1 MPDLWYSLADLPAV
15 RAHVRVWWMVHG
27 APVQYEVVRSWQ
39 QRSKSW
45 GWVTLRDGVIE
56 TLPPKGRDKAAWSPE
71 PVCWQPIAEGW
82 TWPGDEPKPL
92 LPHLVPRLEGVTAL
106 MREVS
111 DAEAAEMA
119 REMEAD
125 RETAR
130 AQNDGHA
137 KVFEVRWWVDATA
150 IRYEPVG
157 EISPRMAEGRMLR
170 ALAWCGAGR
179 GLTLRTTTVGSLLA
193 RMAEV
198 ASGEAAAAEA
208 EREARLHNLPRF
220 QPLPRDHEDFEVAMG
235 WFGAINPP
243 ERWGPTRQSWT
254 LNRVQ
259 RIMLMRTLTIQLSWS
274 DIGASFENEAKGI
287 PAISGPRARQLYV
300 RGMEMCHRVANGGAA
315 YPGRKV
321 VDQIAA
327 LKERN
332 REHRRGA

>member
-1 MPDLWYSLADLPAV
+1 MPDLWYSLSDLPQV

-27 APVQYEVVRSWQ
+27 LPREIEVMRSWQ
-39 QRSKSW
+39 PRKGW
-45 GWVTLRDGVIE
+45 GWTTLLDGVYAE
-56 TLPPKGRDKAAWSPE
+56 LPPRGRDKSAWAPE
-71 PVCWQPIAEGW
+71 PVCWQPASEAWI
-82 TWPGDEPKPL
+82 WPGDEPKPL
-92 LPHLVPRLEGVTAL
+92 LPHLVPRLEGVTAK
-106 MREVS
+106 MQAVS

-130 AQNDGHA
+130 AQADGHA
-137 KVFEVRWWVDATA
+137 KTFEVRWWVDSTN
-150 IRYEPVG
+150 IRYEPAG
-157 EISPRMAEGRMLR
+157 EVSPKMAEGRVLR
-170 ALAWCGAGR
+170 ALAWCGAGK

-198 ASGEAAAAEA
+198 ASGEAALAEA
-208 EREARLHNLPRF
+208 EKSARLHNLPRF
-220 QPLPRDHEDFEVAMG
+220 QPLPRDHEDFPVAMN
-235 WFGAINPP
+235 WFGSINPP
-243 ERWGPTRQSWT
+243 ENWGPRREAWA

-259 RIMLMRTLTIQLSWS
+259 RVMLMRTLTIPLSWE
-274 DIGASFENEAKGI
+274 DIGAVMHF
-287 PAISGPRARQLYV
+287 SGPRARQLYV

-315 YPGRKV
+315 YPGRTV